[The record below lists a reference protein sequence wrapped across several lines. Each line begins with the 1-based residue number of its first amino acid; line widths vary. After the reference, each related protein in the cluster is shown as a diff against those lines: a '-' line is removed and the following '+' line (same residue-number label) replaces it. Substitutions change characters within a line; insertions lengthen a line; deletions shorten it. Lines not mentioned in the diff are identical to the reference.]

1 MSQKRLELRL
11 DFWGN
16 AMYYQPMV
24 RENPL
29 FKRRYSFLELAT
41 GVVAMALV
49 VAVGMTNYK
58 AIVRD
63 SKFSKAENDL
73 QMLKNAVMTYWKD
86 HRLSFPADVHRSLAS
101 NLTPE
106 MKENLKDPWATNAE
120 NSTYGF
126 VKSTDPNIG
135 EYFIVYTQ
143 GPNKD
148 TRPHLNAASQV
159 IEYSGSGLVVS
170 NLPIKKIN

>member
-1 MSQKRLELRL
+1 MIREQSQI
-11 DFWGN
+11 
-16 AMYYQPMV
+16 
-24 RENPL
+24 
-29 FKRRYSFLELAT
+29 KRRYTSLELAI
-41 GVVAMALV
+41 GVGTMALL
-49 VAVGMTNYK
+49 VAVGVTNYK
-58 AIVRD
+58 AAVRD
-63 SKFSKAENDL
+63 SKFFKAENDL
-73 QMLKNAVMTYWKD
+73 QLLKNAVMTYWKD
-86 HRLSFPADVHRSLAS
+86 HRLNFPSDVHRSLAS
-101 NLTPE
+101 THSPQMDQTLR
-106 MKENLKDPWATNAE
+106 DPWATNAE

-148 TRPHLNAASQV
+148 TQPHLNAASQV